1 MRIIDVS
8 DAAVRTVAVSPDGR
22 LLAVSAEG
30 RPCALYHWAGTV
42 ALPLSLTEPCDQF
55 AFAPAGGWVA
65 SVQHGRLWFDNA
77 SDPAVPAEL
86 PGPFAGGVAVS
97 PDGKRLIAT
106 RAGANQGKLACW
118 DLPALRP
125 ATGFDFLEPFR
136 RLAFSPDGQFLAGIW
151 PFGFVLRY
159 AASGGLDVQH
169 PSRAVGRRRRPA
181 PADPV
186 GFVSFTRD
194 SGTCAFGWDGEFRVL
209 DIATGTSKKARP
221 VEAPF
226 RDAAFTGSGRH
237 LATVEDTGRLKLWDA
252 TTWQV
257 AREYDWGCGPLTCV
271 AFTADGS
278 AGVCGTADGRLVQFD
293 VDE

>member
-8 DAAVRTVAVSPDGR
+8 NAAVRTVAVSPDGQ
-22 LLAVSAEG
+22 LVAVSTEG
-30 RPCALYHWAGTV
+30 RSCALYRWTGEL

-55 AFAPAGGWVA
+55 AFAPVGGWVA

-77 SDPAVPAEL
+77 AEPAVPQDL
-86 PGPFAGGVAVS
+86 PGPFAGGVALS
-97 PDGKRLIAT
+97 PDGKRLVAT
-106 RAGANQGKLACW
+106 RGGANQGKLACW
-118 DLPALRP
+118 DLPAFRP
-125 ATGFDFLEPFR
+125 TVGFDFLEPFR
-136 RLAFSPDGQFLAGIW
+136 RLAFSPNGQFLAGIW
-151 PFGFVLRY
+151 PYGFVLRF

-169 PSRAVGRRRRPA
+169 PSRAVGRRRAGPT
-181 PADPV
+181 DPV

-271 AFTADGS
+271 AFTAN
-278 AGVCGTADGRLVQFD
+278 GRLVQFD